1 MHAPADDPSEALYR
15 AAIGPRNTDFYLS
28 KFRRFDEPGS
38 SKLSW
43 NWPAFFFFV
52 GWFAYRRMFLEWG
65 LYCLVIPIAMRLA
78 AGIASRA
85 VGLHTGHLIYDAA
98 SLAYAFLVIP
108 LYANAMYWRAVRR
121 RIDSVKREVD
131 TPANQMAVLET
142 GPHTSIL
149 WWVPVALVG
158 VAIVGLLAAR
168 AIPRYK
174 AYVARA
180 QVVEGL
186 RLTAQL
192 RAVVA
197 RYHAAH
203 HSWPASLA
211 DLGMATPL
219 RSRAV
224 SDVSVDRGTIT
235 IHYGAAAIEGV
246 ASQSLSLTPTL
257 ADHEQVRW
265 VCGRGSSAGDA
276 AGANQTTLAEGYL
289 PPVCRHNEAAATH

>member
-131 TPANQMAVLET
+131 SPANQMAVLET

-158 VAIVGLLAAR
+158 VRRAPGGAR
-168 AIPRYK
+168 AS
-174 AYVARA
+174 AV
-180 QVVEGL
+180 QGL
-186 RLTAQL
+186 R
-192 RAVVA
+192 
-197 RYHAAH
+197 
-203 HSWPASLA
+203 
-211 DLGMATPL
+211 
-219 RSRAV
+219 RSRA
-224 SDVSVDRGTIT
+224 DGRGPAVDGTAPC
-235 IHYGAAAIEGV
+235 GGREVPRSAPLV
-246 ASQSLSLTPTL
+246 ASKSCGSRDGYTAAQPGRIRCQRRPGHDHDSLRCCSHRRSRQPIV
-257 ADHEQVRW
+257 ESNPNP
-265 VCGRGSSAGDA
+265 RGS
-276 AGANQTTLAEGYL
+276 
-289 PPVCRHNEAAATH
+289 